1 MNEFYNFERDA
12 YEQELFSN
20 KINPK
25 FIPNVTED
33 KGIFKL
39 LLLFDLK

>member
-1 MNEFYNFERDA
+1 MGKLRKSNVIVD
-12 YEQELFSN
+12 N

-25 FIPNVTED
+25 FIPNIDEES
-33 KGIFKL
+33 GNFKL